1 MYTQLVCALKFPEI
15 TLNISSGGNEALGR
29 QTASRL
35 FAESFV
41 LVTIR
46 VHCGDLGGQT
56 ASKFQII
63 LLRLERNQ
71 MSLDTIGVPLL
82 RVRIESKSDQIYQV
96 ARQDELHRDLT
107 ASSAACFRSAVDGG
121 KGLARTGLSGSK

>member
-71 MSLDTIGVPLL
+71 MSLGTIGVPLL
-82 RVRIESKSDQIYQV
+82 RVGIESKSDQISSSRR
-96 ARQDELHRDLT
+96 AALRFDGELGGIFKKRRRRGQ
-107 ASSAACFRSAVDGG
+107 RSGTDG
-121 KGLARTGLSGSK
+121 T